1 MQNNRKIKILHLEDS
16 PFDAELIHGLIETA
30 EMEAEIELVE
40 NKEDFESA
48 LGKNNYDVII
58 VDFMLPGFNAFG
70 ALGVV
75 KKVAPHSPVICVS
88 GAIGEET
95 AIDVLK
101 AGAVDYV
108 LKDRLA
114 RLPSAITA
122 AYDLSKE
129 KRMRLIFEEENR
141 TLSRALHQSPILI
154 SVTDRKGKIQFVN
167 RKVTEFTGF
176 KYGALVGQDIS
187 ILAANSAGQAV
198 IEEMW
203 GTLLKGNEFRGELI
217 GKKSDGS
224 VFDASLVASS
234 VVDEKGE
241 LAYYLFGMEDITN
254 RKELEKNLLL
264 EKEKAEVAN
273 RLKDAFISNL
283 SHEIRTPLNGILG
296 MAGIIEETYK
306 PYCDREHEGYL
317 MAMEKSVKRLIK
329 TVEMLLSISKLQAG
343 DYPDKPE
350 QFSIGYL
357 LENLLFDLTDLA
369 TEKGLHITTS
379 IDPAYPVVT
388 ADIEAIKDVFTY
400 IIDNAIKYTR
410 EGGIEVSTGTDKSGS
425 VYARV
430 KDTGVGISEEFKKE
444 LFLPFR
450 QQETGLGRPFEGLG
464 LGLPISKKLLELNG
478 CSIEIESSVGVGT
491 SVTVKFNRT

>member
-1 MQNNRKIKILHLEDS
+1 MQNNSKIKLLHLEDS
-16 PFDAELIHGLIETA
+16 PLDAELIQGLIETA
-30 EMEAEIELVE
+30 EIEAELQLVG
-40 NKEDFESA
+40 NKEEFECA
-48 LGKNNYDVII
+48 LSKDNYDVII

-75 KKVAPHSPVICVS
+75 RAVAPLTPVICVS

-95 AIDVLK
+95 AIEVLK

-129 KRMRLIFEEENR
+129 RRMRLVFEEENR

-154 SVTDRKGKIQFVN
+154 SVTDRNGKIQFVN
-167 RKVTEFTGF
+167 KKVTEFTGF
-176 KYGALVGQDIS
+176 KFADLVGRDIS
-187 ILAANSAGQAV
+187 ILAAGTEDHAV

-203 GTLLKGNEFRGELI
+203 HILLKGNEFRGELM
-217 GKKSDGS
+217 GRKSDGS

-241 LAYYLFGMEDITN
+241 LTYYLFGMEDITN

-264 EKEKAEVAN
+264 EKERAEVAN
-273 RLKDAFISNL
+273 KLKDAFISNL

-296 MAGIIEETYK
+296 MASIIEETYK
-306 PYCDREHEGYL
+306 PYCDGEHQGYIT
-317 MAMEKSVKRLIK
+317 AMEKSVKRLIT

-343 DYPDKPE
+343 DYPYKPE

-357 LENLLFDLTDLA
+357 LENLLLDFTGIA

-379 IDPAYPVVT
+379 IDPGYPMVT
-388 ADIEAIKDVFTY
+388 ADIEAIKDVFSY

-410 EGGIEVSTGTDKSGS
+410 EGGIEISTGIDKVGS

-430 KDTGVGISEEFKKE
+430 KDTGVGISEEFKRE

-450 QQETGLGRPFEGLG
+450 QQENGLGRPFEGLG

-478 CSIEIESSVGVGT
+478 CSIEIESAVGVGT
-491 SVTVKFNRT
+491 SVTVRFNRP